1 MLETATALLLG
12 HMLGDFILQTRGM
25 VAGKHRFPVLL
36 GHVAVV
42 VLVTWAAL
50 GFSLSLWP
58 LLLVGAAHLLTDLA
72 KQRHAA
78 WRRAREEHPGF
89 AAFAGDQAAHLAV
102 IWLAAS
108 LWPEAWARG
117 LWANP
122 WLLGHLPGLARLPE
136 AMALGA
142 GLIATVWAGGYAV
155 RELMAGLRLPTG
167 PDEDTSLPLG
177 GRMIGRLERLM
188 ILTLLLAHQP
198 DGIGLLIAAKSIL
211 RFSEVSEGDR
221 RASEYVI
228 IGTLASFAWAITTAY
243 ATSALLGALRGV

>member
-12 HMLGDFILQTRGM
+12 HMLGDFILQTKGM
-25 VAGKHRFPVLL
+25 VAEKHRLRVLL
-36 GHVAVV
+36 GHVCVV
-42 VLVTWAAL
+42 ILVTWAAL
-50 GFSLSLWP
+50 GFSLILWP
-58 LLLVGAAHLLTDLA
+58 LLLIGATHLGADLL

-78 WRRAREEHPGF
+78 RRLALEAHPGF
-89 AAFAGDQAAHLAV
+89 AAFAIDQAAHLAV

-108 LWPEAWARG
+108 LWPETFARG

-122 WLLGHLPGLARLPE
+122 FLLDRLPGLAGLPE

-177 GRMIGRLERLM
+177 GQMIGRLERLM
-188 ILTLLLAHQP
+188 ILTLLLAGQP

-228 IGTLASFAWAITTAY
+228 IGTLASFAWAIATAY
-243 ATSALLGALRGV
+243 ATHSLLAALRGN

>member
-12 HMLGDFILQTRGM
+12 HMLGDFILQTGRM
-25 VAGKHRFPVLL
+25 VARKHRFAVLL
-36 GHVAVV
+36 GHVGVV
-42 VLVTWAAL
+42 VLVSWAAL
-50 GFSLSLWP
+50 GFALTPSP
-58 LLLVGAAHLLTDLA
+58 LLLVGAAHLGADLL

-78 WRRAREEHPGF
+78 HRRARDRHPGF
-89 AAFAGDQAAHLAV
+89 AAFAADQAAHLAA

-108 LWPEAWARG
+108 LWPGSFARG

-122 WLLGHLPGLARLPE
+122 FLLDRLPGLDRLPE

-142 GLIATVWAGGYAV
+142 GLVATVWAGGYAV
-155 RELMAGLRLPTG
+155 RELMAGLRLPAG

-177 GRMIGRLERLM
+177 GQMIGRLERLM
-188 ILTLLLAHQP
+188 ILTLLLAGQP

-228 IGTLASFAWAITTAY
+228 IGTLASFAWAIATASATTM
-243 ATSALLGALRGV
+243 LLAALRGA